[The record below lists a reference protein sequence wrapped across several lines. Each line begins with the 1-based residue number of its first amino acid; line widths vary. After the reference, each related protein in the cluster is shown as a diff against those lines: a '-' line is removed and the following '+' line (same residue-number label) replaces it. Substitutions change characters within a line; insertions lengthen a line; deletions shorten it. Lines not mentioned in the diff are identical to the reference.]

1 MIRVLAFGDSIT
13 YGIGDSA
20 GNGWAGLL
28 QREFSLRGQRL
39 YNLGIPG
46 DTSADVLRRFRQESR
61 ARLCHAAPE
70 DRICVIFGVG
80 ANDAKGIGRP
90 ENPLV
95 PLPAFRRNLARLT
108 SLAKAAARDVVFV
121 GLIPCDEAR
130 TMPFSAEDYLTNAAF
145 ERYNSALREHC
156 RRSGTGFA
164 DMFESWRSR
173 DFTKLLAD
181 GLHPNSRG
189 YALMTDSVRGCL
201 KGLGLR

>member
-1 MIRVLAFGDSIT
+1 MIRALAFGDSIT
-13 YGIGDSA
+13 YGIGDPA

-28 QREFSLRGQRL
+28 QREFSLGGQRL

-61 ARLCHAAPE
+61 ARLRRASPA

-108 SLAKAAARDVVFV
+108 ALAKAAARDVVFV
-121 GLIPCDEAR
+121 GLIPVDEAKV
-130 TMPFSAEDYLTNAAF
+130 MPFSADDYFSNATF
-145 ERYNSALREHC
+145 ELYNQALREHC
-156 RRSGTGFA
+156 RRSRAGFV
-164 DMFESWRSR
+164 DMFGSWRSR
-173 DFTKLLAD
+173 EYRKLLAD

-189 YALMTDSVRGCL
+189 YALMAESVRECL

>member
-20 GNGWAGLL
+20 GNGWAGIL

-46 DTSADVLRRFRQESR
+46 DTSADVLRRFGQESR
-61 ARLCHAAPE
+61 ARLCRAAPE

-90 ENPLV
+90 DNQLV
-95 PLPAFRRNLARLT
+95 KLPAFRKNLARLAA
-108 SLAKAAARDVVFV
+108 LAKAVARDVVFV
-121 GLIPCDEAR
+121 GLIPVDESKP
-130 TMPFSAEDYLTNAAF
+130 MPLDGEHYFTNAAF

-156 RRSGTGFA
+156 RKEGAAFV
-164 DMFESWRSR
+164 DMFGGWRSR
-173 DFTKLLAD
+173 KYRKLLSD

-189 YALMTDSVRGCL
+189 HALMAGSIRECL
-201 KGLGLR
+201 KGLGLC

>member
-13 YGIGDSA
+13 YGIGDAA
-20 GNGWAGLL
+20 GNGWAGIL
-28 QREFSLRGQRL
+28 QREFCLRGDRF

-61 ARLCHAAPE
+61 ARLCRAAPE

-90 ENPLV
+90 ESPLV
-95 PLPAFRRNLARLT
+95 PLPAFKRNLARLT
-108 SLAKAAARDVVFV
+108 SLAKTVASDVVFV
-121 GLIPCDEAR
+121 GLIPVDEGV
-130 TMPFSAEDYLTNAAF
+130 PLYGEQFFTNAAF

-156 RRSGTGFA
+156 RRKGAAFV
-164 DMFESWRSR
+164 DMFDGWRSR
-173 DFTKLLAD
+173 DVKKLLAD

-189 YALMTDSVRGCL
+189 YALMADNVRACL
-201 KGLGLR
+201 RGMGLR